1 MFDRLTLA
9 ETKLL
14 SDIIEEYLADL
25 RSEIAS
31 TDDFDYRMGLKKK
44 SGMLRN
50 ILGKFARAGAVV
62 IH

>member
-1 MFDRLTLA
+1 MFERLTLE

-31 TDDFDYRMGLKKK
+31 TDDFDYKTGLKKE
-44 SGMLRN
+44 SEMLRV
-50 ILGKFARAGAVV
+50 ILRKFESAGTVV
-62 IH
+62 VH

>member
-1 MFDRLTLA
+1 MLERLTLE

-31 TDDFDYRMGLKKK
+31 TDDFDYKTGLKKK
-44 SGMLRN
+44 SEMLRV
-50 ILGKFARAGAVV
+50 ILGKFENAGTVV
-62 IH
+62 VH